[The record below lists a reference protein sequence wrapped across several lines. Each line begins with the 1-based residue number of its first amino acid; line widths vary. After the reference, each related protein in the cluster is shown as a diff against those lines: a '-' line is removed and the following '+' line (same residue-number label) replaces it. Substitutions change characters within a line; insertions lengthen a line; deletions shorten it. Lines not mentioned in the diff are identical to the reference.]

1 LTDIKVCISYTIV
14 VVKLL
19 LVPGIKS
26 CAIRHDHKYQIKK
39 LVRDFI
45 MLKKI
50 IKLFLTVTVLVTV
63 NNTNLLIAMEAAPAH
78 SVQSQEIRECGACFE
93 PLKQDD
99 IEFPCLHGMCNKKG
113 CYSQW
118 VNSCFERKLDVTCP
132 MCRFVLIE
140 GVSQQRANPITEL
153 SSQDRRELNEILEQL
168 AQEFY
173 RQLRRRPI
181 LRSALEEHAI
191 TVHKKAT
198 ITQISTFA
206 LPTISILIGSYIAK
220 KWVTTSLG
228 LVTTTFATVVAGTAG
243 VYLPSLFYL
252 SWHKRAANSLANNH
266 PELRACADDLS
277 MACEE
282 SKKALFA
289 PYNTTNGSTS
299 LLNAAI
305 TLINKCGVINRHVN
319 KSSEIIADTLRRL
332 S

>member
-1 LTDIKVCISYTIV
+1 MPV
-14 VVKLL
+14 
-19 LVPGIKS
+19 IKS
-26 CAIRHDHKYQIKK
+26 YVQKYYEMQLKIKK

-50 IKLFLTVTVLVTV
+50 IKLSLTVTVLVTI

-78 SVQSQEIRECGACFE
+78 SAESQESRQCGACFE

-99 IEFPCLHGMCNKKG
+99 IEFPCLHGMCKES
-113 CYSQW
+113 CYIQW
-118 VNSCFERKLDVTCP
+118 VNSCFERKVDVRCP
-132 MCRFVLIE
+132 ICRFVLIE
-140 GVSQQRANPITEL
+140 VVPQQRANHITEL
-153 SSQDRRELNEILEQL
+153 SSQDRRELNGILEQL

-228 LVTTTFATVVAGTAG
+228 LFTTTFTTVVAGTAG
-243 VYLPSLFYL
+243 VYLPSLLYL
-252 SWHKRAANSLANNH
+252 SWHKRAANTLANNH
-266 PELRACADDLS
+266 PELRACADALS

-289 PYNTTNGSTS
+289 PYNNTNGSTS

-305 TLINKCGVINRHVN
+305 TLINKCSVINRHVN
-319 KSSEIIADTLRRL
+319 KSSEIIANTLRRL